1 MEGGMAPRAIISTM
15 NRRSLF
21 ALSCSAVVLVLTM
34 SAAMQDRFPT
44 GPGKAELVKVCSS
57 CHEPDNVFA
66 YPQTAGEWAD
76 TLQKMAQ
83 LGAEATPDDWRLIEQ
98 YLDANLALIPINA
111 APAVELQRTMDVTE
125 AVADAIVKH
134 RKEKGGFK
142 SVDDVKKVPGVDA
155 SKVDARKDRL
165 IF

>member
-1 MEGGMAPRAIISTM
+1 MARRAIISTM
-15 NRRSLF
+15 SRRSLS
-21 ALSCSAVVLVLTM
+21 ALGCSAAVLVFTM
-34 SAAMQDRFPT
+34 SAATQDRFPN
-44 GPGKAELVKVCSS
+44 GPGKAEIVKVCSG

-66 YPQTAGEWAD
+66 YPQTAREWAE

-83 LGAEATPDDWRLIEQ
+83 LGAEATPDEWRLIEQ

-111 APAVELQRTMDVTE
+111 APVVELQRTMDVTQ
-125 AVADAIVKH
+125 AVADAIVTY

-155 SKVDARKDRL
+155 TKVDARKDRL
-165 IF
+165 VF